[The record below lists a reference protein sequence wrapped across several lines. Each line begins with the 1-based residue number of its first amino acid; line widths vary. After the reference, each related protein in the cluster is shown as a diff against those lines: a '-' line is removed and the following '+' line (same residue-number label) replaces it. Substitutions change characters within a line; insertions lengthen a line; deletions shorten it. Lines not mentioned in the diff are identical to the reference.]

1 MILHY
6 VTPDC
11 HTDQYADQYAG
22 SRSFVHDQRPHSI
35 RPVILSGGSGTRLW
49 PSSRKSLPKQFISF
63 PGTGSLFAR
72 TVERIIAIDGA
83 VSPIVVSS
91 RQHGF
96 LCRKAL
102 EQHDLDAH
110 YILEETGRNTAPA
123 IWFAAQASAP
133 DDILLVMPSDHW
145 IDDAAGFAANVK
157 RAAAICAAGRWV
169 TFGITATEPATGYG
183 YIEVADRDEDVA
195 DVVSFTEKPGRE
207 VAEQYLA
214 SGRHFWNSGIFMVR
228 AGTCLESF
236 ETHRPELAGAAAA
249 CWESRAKRADE
260 DILLKPDLESIESIS
275 IDYAIM
281 EKEENIALLPF
292 AGGWSDVGSWDSLSR
307 LISERVT
314 DHGEDA
320 VLVNSSNVFVHTSGR
335 TIAGIGLEDLII
347 VDDDNATLIVR
358 KGETE
363 HVKAVIDQLKSR
375 DETVATEHSFEYRPW
390 GMFENLLDSAACKV
404 KRLTVNPGQHLSLQ
418 YHHKR
423 SEHWVVVA
431 GTATVQLGDDR
442 HTLEAGHSI
451 DIPLGAH
458 HALGNDT
465 DDPVV
470 VIEVQMGS
478 YFGEDDIVRV
488 SDPYER

>member
-1 MILHY
+1 M
-6 VTPDC
+6 
-11 HTDQYADQYAG
+11 
-22 SRSFVHDQRPHSI
+22 HDQGPHKI

-72 TVERIIAIDGA
+72 TVERAIGMEGA
-83 VSPIVVSS
+83 LSPIVVSS

-96 LCRKAL
+96 LCRQAL
-102 EQHDLDAH
+102 AEHEQGAH

-123 IWFAAQASAP
+123 IWFAAKASDP

-145 IDDAAGFAANVK
+145 IEDIAGFVATVH
-157 RAAAICAAGRWV
+157 RATAICASGRWV

-183 YIEVADRDEDVA
+183 YIEVTDRREGVA
-195 DVVSFTEKPGRE
+195 DVVSFTEKPERK

-228 AGTCLESF
+228 AGTCLKSF
-236 ETHRPELAGAAAA
+236 ERHQPVLAAAAAA
-249 CWESRAKRADE
+249 CWESRAKRSDE
-260 DILLKPDLESIESIS
+260 DILLKPDLETIESIS

-292 AGGWSDVGSWDSLSR
+292 GGGWSDVGSWDSLSR
-307 LISERVT
+307 LISDHVSN
-314 DHGEDA
+314 HGEDA
-320 VLVNSSNVFVHTSGR
+320 LLVNSSNVFVHTTGR

-363 HVKAVIDQLKSR
+363 QVKAVIDQLKSR
-375 DETVATEHSFEYRPW
+375 DKTVATEHSFEYRPW

-404 KRLTVNPGQHLSLQ
+404 KRLTVDPGQHLSLQ

-442 HTLEAGHSI
+442 HLLEAGHSI

-465 DDPVV
+465 DNPVV

>member
-1 MILHY
+1 M
-6 VTPDC
+6 
-11 HTDQYADQYAG
+11 
-22 SRSFVHDQRPHSI
+22 HDQGPHNI

-63 PGTGSLFAR
+63 PGTGSLFTR
-72 TVERIIAIDGA
+72 TVERAAAIGGTA
-83 VSPIVVSS
+83 APIVVSS

-96 LCRKAL
+96 LCRQAL
-102 EQHDLDAH
+102 AEHEQGAH

-123 IWFAAQASAP
+123 IWFAAKASDP
-133 DDILLVMPSDHW
+133 NDILLMMPSDHW
-145 IDDAAGFAANVK
+145 IEDISGFAETVR
-157 RAAAICAAGRWV
+157 RASTFCAAGRWV

-183 YIEVADRDEDVA
+183 YIEVADRNEDVA
-195 DVVSFTEKPGRE
+195 DVVSFTEKPERG

-228 AGTCLESF
+228 AGACLESF
-236 ETHRPELAGAAAA
+236 ERHQPALAAAAAA
-249 CWESRAKRADE
+249 CWENRAKRSDE
-260 DILLKPDLESIESIS
+260 AILLKPDLEAIESIS

-292 AGGWSDVGSWDSLSR
+292 GGGWSDVGSWDSLSR
-307 LISERVT
+307 LIS
-314 DHGEDA
+314 DHFADQGEGA
-320 VLVNSSNVFVHTSGR
+320 VLVNSSNVFVHNSGR
-335 TIAGIGLEDLII
+335 TIAGIGLKDLII

-404 KRLTVNPGQHLSLQ
+404 KRLTVDPGHHLSLQ

-465 DDPVV
+465 NDPVV

>member
-1 MILHY
+1 M
-6 VTPDC
+6 
-11 HTDQYADQYAG
+11 
-22 SRSFVHDQRPHSI
+22 HDQGPHNI

-63 PGTGSLFAR
+63 PGTGSLFTR
-72 TVERIIAIDGA
+72 TVERAAAISGTA
-83 VSPIVVSS
+83 APIVVSS

-96 LCRKAL
+96 LCRQAL
-102 EQHDLDAH
+102 AEHEQGAH

-123 IWFAAQASAP
+123 IWFAAKASDP

-145 IDDAAGFAANVK
+145 IEDISGFAEAVR
-157 RAAAICAAGRWV
+157 RATTICAAGRWV
-169 TFGITATEPATGYG
+169 TFGITGTEPATGYG
-183 YIEVADRDEDVA
+183 YIEVADRNEDVA
-195 DVVSFTEKPGRE
+195 DVVSFTEKPERG

-228 AGTCLESF
+228 AGDCLESF
-236 ETHRPELAGAAAA
+236 ERHQPALAAAAAA
-249 CWESRAKRADE
+249 CWESRAKRSDE
-260 DILLKPDLESIESIS
+260 DILLKPDLEAIESIS

-292 AGGWSDVGSWDSLSR
+292 GGGWSDVGSWDSLSR
-307 LISERVT
+307 LIS
-314 DHGEDA
+314 DHVADQGEGA

-404 KRLTVNPGQHLSLQ
+404 KRLTVDPGHHLSLQ
-418 YHHKR
+418 YHRKR

>member
-1 MILHY
+1 M
-6 VTPDC
+6 
-11 HTDQYADQYAG
+11 
-22 SRSFVHDQRPHSI
+22 HDQGPHKI

-72 TVERIIAIDGA
+72 TVERAIGVQDA
-83 VSPIVVSS
+83 LSPIVVSS

-96 LCRKAL
+96 LCRQAL
-102 EQHDLDAH
+102 AEHEQGAH

-123 IWFAAQASAP
+123 IWFAAKASDP

-145 IDDAAGFAANVK
+145 IEDIAGFAATVH
-157 RAAAICAAGRWV
+157 RATAICASGRWV

-183 YIEVADRDEDVA
+183 YIEVADRSEGVA
-195 DVVSFTEKPGRE
+195 DVVSFTEKPERK

-236 ETHRPELAGAAAA
+236 ERHQPVLAAAAAA
-249 CWESRAKRADE
+249 CWESRAKRSDE
-260 DILLKPDLESIESIS
+260 DILLKPDLETIESIS

-292 AGGWSDVGSWDSLSR
+292 GGGWSDVGSWDSLSR
-307 LISERVT
+307 LISDHVSN
-314 DHGEDA
+314 HGEDA

-363 HVKAVIDQLKSR
+363 QVKAVIDQLKSR

-404 KRLTVNPGQHLSLQ
+404 KRLTIDPGQHLSLQ

-442 HTLEAGHSI
+442 HLLEAGHSI

-488 SDPYER
+488 RDPYER

>member
-1 MILHY
+1 M
-6 VTPDC
+6 
-11 HTDQYADQYAG
+11 
-22 SRSFVHDQRPHSI
+22 HDQGPHNI

-63 PGTGSLFAR
+63 PGTGSLFTR
-72 TVERIIAIDGA
+72 TVERDAAISGTA
-83 VSPIVVSS
+83 APIVVSS

-96 LCRKAL
+96 LCRQAL
-102 EQHDLDAH
+102 AEHEQGAH

-123 IWFAAQASAP
+123 IWFAAKASAP

-145 IDDAAGFAANVK
+145 IEDLSGFAETVRHATT
-157 RAAAICAAGRWV
+157 ICGAGRWV
-169 TFGITATEPATGYG
+169 PFGITATEPATGYG
-183 YIEVADRDEDVA
+183 YIEVADRNEDVA
-195 DVVSFTEKPGRE
+195 DVVSFTEKPERG

-228 AGTCLESF
+228 AGACLESF
-236 ETHRPELAGAAAA
+236 ERHQPALAAAAAA
-249 CWESRAKRADE
+249 CWESRAKRSDE
-260 DILLKPDLESIESIS
+260 DILLKPDLEAIESIS

-292 AGGWSDVGSWDSLSR
+292 GGGWSDVGSWDSLSR
-307 LISERVT
+307 LIS
-314 DHGEDA
+314 DHVADQGEGA

-363 HVKAVIDQLKSR
+363 HVKAVIEQLKSR

-390 GMFENLLDSAACKV
+390 GMFENLLDSSACKV
-404 KRLTVNPGQHLSLQ
+404 KRLTVDPGHHLSLQ
-418 YHHKR
+418 YHRKR

>member
-1 MILHY
+1 M
-6 VTPDC
+6 
-11 HTDQYADQYAG
+11 
-22 SRSFVHDQRPHSI
+22 HDQGPHNI

-63 PGTGSLFAR
+63 PGIGSLFTR
-72 TVERIIAIDGA
+72 TVERAAAIGGTA
-83 VSPIVVSS
+83 APIVVSS

-96 LCRKAL
+96 LCRQAL
-102 EQHDLDAH
+102 AEHEQGAH

-123 IWFAAQASAP
+123 IWFAAKASDP

-145 IDDAAGFAANVK
+145 IEDIAGFVETVR
-157 RAAAICAAGRWV
+157 RATTICAAGRWV

-183 YIEVADRDEDVA
+183 YIEVADRNEDVA
-195 DVVSFTEKPGRE
+195 DVVSFTEKPERG

-228 AGTCLESF
+228 AGACLESF
-236 ETHRPELAGAAAA
+236 ERHQPALAAAAAA
-249 CWESRAKRADE
+249 CWESRAKRSDE
-260 DILLKPDLESIESIS
+260 DILLKPDLEAIESIS

-292 AGGWSDVGSWDSLSR
+292 GGGWSDVGSWDSLSR
-307 LISERVT
+307 LIS
-314 DHGEDA
+314 DHVADQGEGA

-404 KRLTVNPGQHLSLQ
+404 KRLTVDPGHHLSLQ